1 MKFNLDNWLV
11 FELDWKA
18 VAAIA
23 AAIVICEF
31 AVKMITL

>member
-11 FELDWKA
+11 FEFDWKA

-23 AAIVICEF
+23 ICAF
-31 AVKMITL
+31 AVKLITL